1 VHVATGKV
9 RWNGGGGFWKRRTT
23 WLTNQWLSKIAN
35 INEQL
40 PKQIARL
47 SFSWG
52 GALSE
57 QDVIVAAGCMM
68 D

>member
-9 RWNGGGGFWKRRTT
+9 RWNVGVGFWKRRTT

-40 PKQIARL
+40 RKQIARL

-52 GALSE
+52 GVLSE
-57 QDVIVAAGCMM
+57 QDVIVAAGCIM